1 MSEKKQDLPE
11 QGAIVQRDGETY
23 ALTPRIPCGLITDF
37 SLLRRLAD
45 AAERHGAR
53 AIKLTS
59 AQRLAVIGLREE
71 AIAAFWQD
79 AGFVPGVA
87 SGLCIRGI
95 KACPGSQYCRF
106 GQQDALATGLRI
118 EERYA
123 HLAMPNKFKISV
135 SGCPFD
141 CAEAQVRDVGA
152 IGTKK
157 GFRLYVG
164 GAVGASPRVGQR
176 IADEL
181 SADEVVEL
189 VGKIIDA
196 YQGLGSK
203 KRLGRALEDT
213 GLEAFVQQLGLSRP
227 AS

>member
-1 MSEKKQDLPE
+1 MSAPKTDLPE
-11 QGAIVQRDGETY
+11 KGAIVQRDGETY

-37 SLLRRLAD
+37 GLLRRLAD
-45 AAERHGAR
+45 AAERHGAA

-71 AIAAFWQD
+71 AIDAFWQD
-79 AGFVPGVA
+79 AGFTPGVA

-95 KACPGSQYCRF
+95 KACPGIQFCRF
-106 GQQDALATGLRI
+106 GQQDSLATGLRI

-123 HLAMPNKFKISV
+123 HLAMPNKFKVSV

-152 IGTKK
+152 VGTKK
-157 GFRLYVG
+157 GFRLFVG

-181 SADEVVEL
+181 TADAVVEL
-189 VGKIIDA
+189 VGKIIEV
-196 YQGLGSK
+196 YRGLGSK
-203 KRLGRALEDT
+203 KRLGAAIEVV
-213 GLEAFVQQLGLSRP
+213 GLEAFRAQLGI
-227 AS
+227 